1 MNEKL
6 LAFRVGV
13 VVLAAACLAVVLIG
27 IFGGGKGVFQRRY
40 TVYLSFPSAPNV
52 TVDTPVR
59 KNGVLIGRVS
69 NVDLKDDHVVLTARI
84 DANRKLRENEICRI
98 STASLLGDAV
108 LEFVPTSE
116 RTSTAEFVQDGDFLA
131 DGVVATDPLQV
142 LTNMEDNM
150 QTALVAIKVA
160 ADEVAVFTRGL
171 NQTLGNN
178 DQQLQRIVDKSE
190 LALDTFQKTMTT
202 IDDVVGDPEIK
213 QGLKQSLSDLPN
225 IFKDV
230 QQTLAEARDA
240 MKTFDRV
247 GQKAEQNLDSLAEF
261 TGPLGE
267 KGEQLMND
275 LSRSAQNL
283 DELSSQ
289 LLVFSQ
295 SINSSDGTLG
305 KFIND
310 RELYDDVR
318 ETVSNL
324 QAASR
329 RIEPILKD
337 VRVFTDKIATDPRV
351 LGAKGALD
359 RKQSGVGRKWPD
371 TGLPLTPRR

>member
-59 KNGVLIGRVS
+59 KNGVLIGRVT
-69 NVDLKDDHVVLTARI
+69 NVDLKDEGVVLTARI
-84 DANRKLRENEICRI
+84 DANRALRKNEICQI
-98 STASLLGDAV
+98 KTASLLGDAV
-108 LEFVPTSE
+108 VEFVPPGGGTP
-116 RTSTAEFVQDGDFLA
+116 TAEVVHDGEYMS
-131 DGVVATDPLQV
+131 GVVATDPLQV
-142 LTNMEDNM
+142 LTNLEGDIR
-150 QTALVAIKVA
+150 TALGAMGGA
-160 ADEVAVFTRGL
+160 ATDVSTAARRL
-171 NQTLGNN
+171 SQTLGTD
-178 DQQLQRIVDKSE
+178 DQQLQRMLTKSE

-202 IDDVVGDPEIK
+202 IDDVMGDAEIK
-213 QGLKQSLSDLPN
+213 QGLKQSLSDLPKMFN
-225 IFKDV
+225 DV
-230 QQTLAEARDA
+230 QQTLAQAREAMA
-240 MKTFDRV
+240 NFDRV
-247 GQKAEQNLDSLAEF
+247 GQKAEQNLDSLTQF
-261 TGPLGE
+261 TGPLGQ

-275 LSRSAQNL
+275 LSRSVQNF
-283 DELSSQ
+283 EEISSQ
-289 LLVFSQ
+289 LVVFSQ
-295 SINSSDGTLG
+295 AINSSDGTLG

-310 RELYDDVR
+310 RQLYDDVR
-318 ETVSNL
+318 ETVNNL
-324 QAASR
+324 QSASR

-359 RKQSGVGRKWPD
+359 RKPIGVGRKWPE
-371 TGLPLTPRR
+371 TGIELSPQR

>member
-13 VVLAAACLAVVLIG
+13 VVIAAGCLAVVLIG

-40 TVYLSFPSAPNV
+40 TVFLKFPSAPNV
-52 TVDTPVR
+52 TVDTPIR

-69 NVDLKDDHVVLTARI
+69 NVELQDDHVLLTGRI
-84 DANRKLRENEICRI
+84 DANRTLRSNEIARI

-108 LEFVPTSE
+108 IEFVPSSFKPASSE
-116 RTSTAEFVQDGDFLA
+116 IVQPGSLLA
-131 DGVVATDPLQV
+131 DGVVASDPLEV
-142 LTNMEDNM
+142 LTNLEGNM
-150 QTALVAIKVA
+150 QTALFSIKGA
-160 ADEVAVFTRGL
+160 AEEVGVLARGL
-171 NQTLGNN
+171 NQTLGGN
-178 DQQLQRIVDKSE
+178 DQQIQRILQKSE
-190 LALDTFQKTMTT
+190 VALDSFNRAMTT
-202 IDDVVGDPEIK
+202 IDDVIGDPELRRS
-213 QGLKQSLSDLPN
+213 LKQSLVDLPI
-225 IFKDV
+225 IFDDV
-230 QQTLAEARDA
+230 QQTLAQARVA
-240 MKTFDRV
+240 MQSFERV
-247 GQKAEQNLDSLAEF
+247 GRKAETNLDNLSEF

-275 LSRSAQNL
+275 LGRSVQNL
-283 DELSSQ
+283 EEISSQ
-289 LLVFSQ
+289 LVVFSQ

-305 KFIND
+305 KFIHD
-310 RELYDDVR
+310 RQLYDDVR
-318 ETVSNL
+318 ETVGNL

-359 RKQSGVGRKWPD
+359 RKPIGIGRKWGD
-371 TGLPLTPRR
+371 EGIELAPRR

>member
-6 LAFRVGV
+6 IAFRVGV

-27 IFGGGKGVFQRRY
+27 IFGGGKGVFQPRY
-40 TVYLSFPSAPNV
+40 TVFLRFPSAPNV

-84 DANRKLRENEICRI
+84 DANRKLSRNEICRI

-108 LEFVPTSE
+108 LEFVPSSV
-116 RTSTAEFVQDGDFLA
+116 RTPTMEIVQDGDFLA

-150 QTALVAIKVA
+150 QTALISIKEA
-160 ADEVAVFTRGL
+160 ADEVATFTHAL
-171 NQTLGNN
+171 NDTLDNN
-178 DQQLQRIVDKSE
+178 DEQFRRIVEKSE
-190 LALDTFQKTMTT
+190 LALDSFQRTMTT
-202 IDDVVGDPEIK
+202 LDDVVGDPDIK
-213 QGLKQSLSDLPN
+213 RGLKKSLSDLPE
-225 IFKDV
+225 ILDDIRA
-230 QQTLAEARDA
+230 TMGEARKA
-240 MKTFDRV
+240 MSSLDRV
-247 GQKAEQNLDSLAEF
+247 GVKAEQNLDSLAEF

-267 KGEQLMND
+267 QGEQLMND
-275 LSRSAQNL
+275 LSRSMQNF
-283 DELSSQ
+283 DEITSQ
-289 LLVFSQ
+289 LVVFTQ
-295 SINSSDGTLG
+295 TLNSSDGTLG

-318 ETVSNL
+318 ETVTNL
-324 QAASR
+324 QEASR

-337 VRVFTDKIATDPRV
+337 VRVFTDKIATDPRA
-351 LGAKGALD
+351 LGVKGALD
-359 RKQSGVGRKWPD
+359 RRPVGVGRKWPAS
-371 TGLPLTPRR
+371 GLDLAPRR